1 MALESYTIDNMEEGY
16 PADIGLK
23 DRIEIDFCLTLF
35 RLIQDMAKGI
45 PERYYRH

>member
-1 MALESYTIDNMEEGY
+1 MALESYTIDGIDEDY
-16 PADIGLK
+16 PIDIGLK

-45 PERYYRH
+45 ERYYRH